1 MDIRREVSTLRKH
14 TPKPLRTVAW
24 RTLNL
29 FQRGRPALLMR
40 HVTIVPAAVVPPS
53 GYEIRTWQP
62 GDNEQWVALLEAT
75 GTFGKWS
82 SERLAAETVG
92 LIRDAQFFAVH
103 GATIVAATGLVSRL
117 LAGRPALEVA
127 WVARHPAHR
136 GHELGRSLLVRALR
150 AAEEMPG
157 SRPIYLYTDDHRLT
171 AIDLYLDV
179 GFVPDL
185 TRHRS
190 YPARWEEVFRGL
202 ACRRRRAA
210 SSAEDRPGS
219 GENRPAAAADQ
230 RTA

>member
-1 MDIRREVSTLRKH
+1 MADVEPISARATRIADAARNDRAGRR
-14 TPKPLRTVAW
+14 
-24 RTLNL
+24 
-29 FQRGRPALLMR
+29 G
-40 HVTIVPAAVVPPS
+40 AAV

-92 LIRDAQFFAVH
+92 LIRDAQFFAVQ
-103 GATIVAATGLVSRL
+103 GATIVAATGLVSRP

-136 GHELGRSLLVRALR
+136 GHELGRSLVVRALR

-157 SRPIYLYTDDHRLT
+157 SAPIYLYTDDHRLT

-190 YPARWEEVFRGL
+190 YPARWEEVFRG
-202 ACRRRRAA
+202 ACVPRAKG
-210 SSAEDRPGS
+210 SQLSEDWPGS